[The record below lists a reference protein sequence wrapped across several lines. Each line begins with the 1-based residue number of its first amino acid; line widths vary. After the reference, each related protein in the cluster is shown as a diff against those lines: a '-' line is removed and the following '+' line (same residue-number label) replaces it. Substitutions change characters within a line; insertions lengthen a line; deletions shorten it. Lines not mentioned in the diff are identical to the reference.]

1 MEDEKKSLYWKLCIA
16 GVVLLSIL
24 TFTPIVMP
32 QGVADPELLGVPRTL
47 WASILT
53 YIGIVILT
61 YIGTKVYPGAE
72 D

>member
-1 MEDEKKSLYWKLCIA
+1 MEEEKKSLYWKLCIA

-32 QGVADPELLGVPRTL
+32 RGVAGPELFGVPRTL

>member
-1 MEDEKKSLYWKLCIA
+1 MEDKKKSLYWKLCIA
-16 GVVLLSIL
+16 GVVFLCVL
-24 TFTPIVMP
+24 TFTPVVMP
-32 QGVADPELLGVPRTL
+32 KGVVGPELLGMPRTL

-53 YIGIVILT
+53 YIGIIILV